1 MEAYFCGIK
10 KKLPKDFD
18 DYFIVSD
25 TAVVEVDMCRGHL
38 DTDPEVTLPCPGGRE
53 IIIPVDKF
61 NDKAR
66 KIGIPVIHVRT
77 VNRKGGIDDTKGN
90 KAAWRRV
97 SPMVVG
103 PRPHA
108 EMHNIEGSKWCDFM
122 VDVDEKD
129 LIVDTKKRLSA
140 FYSSDLEF
148 LLRNMKKN
156 TIVLTGVLSDCCIL
170 STSFD
175 ASNRDFKLLVPRDLT
190 RGFSPERERAA
201 FEIISHYLGLV
212 VESEELVS
220 KWKQQE

>member
-1 MEAYFCGIK
+1 
-10 KKLPKDFD
+10 
-18 DYFIVSD
+18 
-25 TAVVEVDMCRGHL
+25 
-38 DTDPEVTLPCPGGRE
+38 
-53 IIIPVDKF
+53 
-61 NDKAR
+61 
-66 KIGIPVIHVRT
+66 
-77 VNRKGGIDDTKGN
+77 
-90 KAAWRRV
+90 
-97 SPMVVG
+97 MVVG
-103 PRPHA
+103 PKPHA

-190 RGFSPERERAA
+190 RGFSPEREGAA

-220 KWKQQE
+220 KWKQKG